1 MRRLRCISRSPGRAQ
16 DVAPEVKLTFIRDFV
31 AATGTNPV
39 LEAGLDAV
47 IPLFVNK
54 DPRNPAP
61 E

>member
-1 MRRLRCISRSPGRAQ
+1 MRVKPLTRMPERAQ
-16 DVAPEVKLTFIRDFV
+16 DIAPEVKLTFLRNVVD
-31 AATGTNPV
+31 ATGDGGMLGDV
-39 LEAGLDAV
+39 LTAA